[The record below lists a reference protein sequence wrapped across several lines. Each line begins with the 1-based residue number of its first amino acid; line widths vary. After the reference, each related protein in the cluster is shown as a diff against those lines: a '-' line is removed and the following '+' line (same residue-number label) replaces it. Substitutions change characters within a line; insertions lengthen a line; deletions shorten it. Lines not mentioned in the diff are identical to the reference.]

1 MTIGANL
8 SGTHQRRFLIRLD
21 ETYHPTFNR
30 AKVRVQ
36 RLLLE
41 NILEL
46 KSDIYLNVICIAVLE
61 ILINAQ
67 NVLKRKQQRSQNRTH
82 TIDEM

>member
-8 SGTHQRRFLIRLD
+8 SGTHQRRLLIRLG

-30 AKVRVQ
+30 AKVCVQ
-36 RLLLE
+36 HLLLE

-67 NVLKRKQQRSQNRTH
+67 NVLKRKR
-82 TIDEM
+82 